1 MNPTDSSS
9 GVVCALPTTN
19 EPARSTMNVSV
30 IVPPASIASTL
41 GSRSA
46 ISAPAYSRA
55 RRGYDPAIHASERR
69 EHLRIRHVVA
79 EAWRTL
85 RSRPGVFFLAGLLV
99 FIPLGLVDV
108 LDDYLQEPLSE
119 VDVELTAG
127 QIAGLLAAAFAHATV
142 ALLGDVLYTGVVARA
157 VVSVR
162 HGDQESLRE
171 IVRSLPY
178 WRLAGA
184 DLLLA
189 IGVSVG
195 LLLFIIPGLLVLGW
209 FALIAPAIELEDRR
223 ILAGFRRSR
232 ELVRGNTL
240 RVLLLVVPLLLL
252 DDVISGNR
260 PVEGR
265 ARDPFGLLRR
275 LGSGGRSPT
284 C

>member
-1 MNPTDSSS
+1 M
-9 GVVCALPTTN
+9 
-19 EPARSTMNVSV
+19 
-30 IVPPASIASTL
+30 
-41 GSRSA
+41 
-46 ISAPAYSRA
+46 
-55 RRGYDPAIHASERR
+55 
-69 EHLRIRHVVA
+69 
-79 EAWRTL
+79 
-85 RSRPGVFFLAGLLV
+85 

-195 LLLFIIPGLLVLGW
+195 LLLFIVPGLLVLGW

-252 DDVISGNR
+252 DDVISGIVQSKDALGIHSGFFVDWGAAILADMLTT
-260 PVEGR
+260 PFYALAVVI
-265 ARDPFGLLRR
+265 AFFQLRDG
-275 LGSGGRSPT
+275 PT
-284 C
+284 